1 MDPEWGIRRVDGDT
15 CLVQTELIQN
25 RCLFLGLARLQ
36 PGCHN
41 RVAVPWKAL
50 SSAAGAAA
58 VVADLAGSPG
68 TRRAQSAAITAREPR
83 CSEPSRGHARTIAR
97 RSGSSSDGSRTPVEA
112 PSAPRAPDIAVF
124 SEGFEACADP
134 EGVNLIPNTLR
145 AMRNRP
151 SVYGHP
157 ATSAFWKQRKS
168 KMSSTPGPVDWSQS
182 E

>member
-58 VVADLAGSPG
+58 VVADLRGAPEPDGPSRPPSLRGRRDVRSPVAAMRDRSLAGPDHPRTGHAPRSPLRA
-68 TRRAQSAAITAREPR
+68 RRALRPTPASSRIAAGLDVVSVGRR
-83 CSEPSRGHARTIAR
+83 LGHANPA
-97 RSGSSSDGSRTPVEA
+97 
-112 PSAPRAPDIAVF
+112 
-124 SEGFEACADP
+124 
-134 EGVNLIPNTLR
+134 LTL
-145 AMRNRP
+145 
-151 SVYGHP
+151 SV
-157 ATSAFWKQRKS
+157 
-168 KMSSTPGPVDWSQS
+168 
-182 E
+182 